1 MTLEEK
7 ILALALALVLTL
19 VLILATLVHP
29 LHLAPHLVP
38 ILVLVIVVP
47 EDPILVHEAVQ
58 ETAIVVGPAVV
69 RTIALIRELGIVVLY
84 SFVFLLIIS
93 GTRTSAV

>member
-7 ILALALALVLTL
+7 ILVLVLVLTL
-19 VLILATLVHP
+19 VLILATLAHP

-38 ILVLVIVVP
+38 IPVLVIVVT
-47 EDPILVHEAVQ
+47 EDPILVHEVVQ
-58 ETAIVVGPAVV
+58 EIAIVVGPAVV
-69 RTIALIRELGIVVLY
+69 KTIALIRELGIVVLY
-84 SFVFLLIIS
+84 SLVFLLIIS